1 MLVSL
6 PSLLVQAYYDTSL
19 STGAGV
25 KGASVPLVPKAALS
39 GRVAACGSGD
49 ATVRAEAVCSEATV
63 VLANR
68 QVL

>member
-6 PSLLVQAYYDTSL
+6 PSLLLQAFYDTGL

-25 KGASVPLVPKAALS
+25 KGASVALVPKAALS

-49 ATVRAEAVCSEATV
+49 ATVRAEAVPKPWWY
-63 VLANR
+63 
-68 QVL
+68 